1 MNRTLKLATVVL
13 IGLAAAL
20 AVYLIVLVPAS
31 ENPSQNPSQHP
42 LQHPH
47 AVQQKASSSAAP
59 ATGENRAYPSRLV
72 ASDSVEIPEQ
82 LPASLDGTDVPD
94 GWDRTDANGSLVP
107 TPALRQL
114 FEHYLA
120 ALGEETLAQLIA
132 RIEATLSSLQQ
143 PARSEAL
150 GILGDYLDYKLEL
163 GELEAAA
170 GDTATLDPDAMARQ
184 MSEIRALRR
193 QWLDADTAEAFFA
206 MEEAVDDFQLARM
219 RIRAD
224 ESLDEQEQAARLQ
237 EAEQTLP
244 APIREAREQTR
255 RFTEYQQM
263 QQELG
268 DDPEALQ
275 AWRED
280 AFGTEAARR
289 LEQVE
294 ADQQA
299 WDQRWQAYQGEKAEL
314 DRLGLA
320 GPEREAA
327 VQRLRDRYFD
337 GPEMY
342 RAEAL
347 DSIE

>member
-1 MNRTLKLATVVL
+1 MNRTLKLATAVL

-20 AVYLIVLVPAS
+20 ALYLVFLTPAP
-31 ENPSQNPSQHP
+31 EDPSRNTYPAEQAPG
-42 LQHPH
+42 
-47 AVQQKASSSAAP
+47 SSTAP
-59 ATGENRAYPSRLV
+59 ATGGNRDYPSELV
-72 ASDSVEIPEQ
+72 SSDSVEIPGQ
-82 LPASLDGTDVPD
+82 LPASLDGTEVPG
-94 GWDRTDANGSLVP
+94 GWDRTDANGSLIP

-132 RIEATLSSLQQ
+132 RIEATLSTLQE
-143 PARSEAL
+143 PARSEAI

-170 GDTATLDPDAMARQ
+170 GDTATLDPDAMASQ

-206 MEEAVDDFQLARM
+206 MEEAVDDFQLAQM

-224 ESLDEQEQAARLQ
+224 ESLDDKEQAARLR
-237 EAEQTLP
+237 EAEQSLP
-244 APIREAREQTR
+244 PPIREAREKTR
-255 RFTEYQQM
+255 RFSEYQQVR
-263 QQELG
+263 QQLG
-268 DDPEALQ
+268 DDPAALQ
-275 AWRED
+275 AWREE
-280 AFGTEAARR
+280 AFGAEAARR

-299 WDQRWQAYQGEKAEL
+299 WDQRWKSYQAEKAEL
-314 DRLGLA
+314 DQLGLA

-327 VQRLRDRYFD
+327 VQRLRDRFFE
-337 GPEMY
+337 GPEKY

-347 DSIE
+347 DSIN